1 MDNTASCITQ
11 LLLVYDVH
19 LHSYVCGTF
28 YKFSCKL
35 LKKIVSIFYCGWQN
49 IFKENCILFCFFIE
63 LIQTPLAMMSHS
75 LLYSTECCCKYL
87 HSSALLAKWKT
98 LMFPCNKMEQW

>member
-35 LKKIVSIFYCGWQN
+35 LKNLFQSSIADGKIFSKEIAHYFVSLQ
-49 IFKENCILFCFFIE
+49 
-63 LIQTPLAMMSHS
+63 S
-75 LLYSTECCCKYL
+75 
-87 HSSALLAKWKT
+87 
-98 LMFPCNKMEQW
+98 